1 MKLQEL
7 VDTLRIQL
15 GEEAAQP
22 DKSSKGAPSAA
33 EQMPSGTAA
42 AKSRMS
48 HGAGGRS
55 GIKSGIS
62 SGMGNGSRKF
72 AKRLSSVMM
81 TVLPRHQRPKPK
93 KPRSGGSWKSSV
105 AASFKKISR
114 RSRDSRGGSLDI
126 NDSEMSLFQL
136 RRQSL
141 GDDLH
146 NQ

>member
-15 GEEAAQP
+15 GEEAAVQP
-22 DKSSKGAPSAA
+22 DKSSRGAPSAA

-48 HGAGGRS
+48 HGAGGR
-55 GIKSGIS
+55 SGIS

-81 TVLPRHQRPKPK
+81 TVLPRHQRPKTK
-93 KPRSGGSWKSSV
+93 KPRSDASWRSSV

-114 RSRDSRGGSLDI
+114 RSRDSRRGSLDI